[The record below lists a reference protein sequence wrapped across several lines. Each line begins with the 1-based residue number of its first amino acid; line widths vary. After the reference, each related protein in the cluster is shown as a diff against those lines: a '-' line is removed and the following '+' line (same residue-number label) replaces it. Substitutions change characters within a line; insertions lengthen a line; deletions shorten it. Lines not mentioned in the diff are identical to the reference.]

1 MRKKGNCGLVD
12 LKARHSTKT
21 SSLSPNLWSPVLG
34 PLRVIARECREGNT
48 ASQVFQ
54 ERSPTRQGVQAWRK
68 SGSLESST
76 GVPGEAV
83 QGGMKAVEALGKL
96 LFFPPEV
103 LRGTSLAGA
112 TP

>member
-54 ERSPTRQGVQAWRK
+54 ERSPTPRGRAKYR
-68 SGSLESST
+68 L
-76 GVPGEAV
+76 
-83 QGGMKAVEALGKL
+83 GGRVEVLNLPREFWGKL
-96 LFFPPEV
+96 YRV
-103 LRGTSLAGA
+103 G
-112 TP
+112 